1 MTILITKYKTGID
14 LPPLTTSLNHLD
26 GENSLTFPYKSGDNQ
41 DTFSTTAG
49 VHLCFVNGGN
59 LILTDDTDTFTV
71 AFGASNIS
79 ITWHSRIN
87 SLADVDDVVFV
98 FNAFAKPTSGITRLK
113 YVATSGQT
121 VFSGNDANGTALSIQ
136 DSSIQVFKN
145 DNFLDESDY
154 TLDISNNRVEL
165 SAPNAAAA
173 GDIVSMFVFSSIG
186 DQTALDNATT
196 AASDSATAAAASA
209 TAAASSA
216 GAVNT
221 GVTAAANSAT
231 AAANSATDSANSAT
245 ASANSASTASGHA
258 TTASGH
264 ATTAQNYATETDSP
278 VTGTSDDS
286 AKSWAIGGSGSYS
299 MRSNGKGAA
308 KEWATYTTGKVD
320 GSSGDFSSKE
330 YAIGTQSG
338 NTNGSA
344 KQWALGGGNSFS
356 PSTAV
361 SGGLYSAKYWADQA
375 ASSVANFD
383 EKYYGNYANDAAAE
397 NAHEAAGKTVTVGDL
412 YFNTTLNAVR
422 YCQVA
427 PSGSGSPVGTWQSI
441 AQQDLSGFPTAGF
454 TIAMSIAL

>member
-14 LPPLTTSLNHLD
+14 LPPLTTSLNHLS

-49 VHLCFVNGGN
+49 VHLCLVNGGN

-71 AFGASNIS
+71 TFGASNIS

-154 TLDISNNRVEL
+154 TLDLSNNRVTL
-165 SAPNAAAA
+165 SGPNAAAA

-231 AAANSATDSANSAT
+231 AAANSATASANSAT
-245 ASANSASTASGHA
+245 ASANSASTSSGHA

-264 ATTAQNYATETDSP
+264 ATTAQNYAVKVDGAIPS
-278 VTGTSDDS
+278 TSDYS
-286 AKSWAIGGSGSYS
+286 SKAWAVGGTGVDNASG
-299 MRSNGKGAA
+299 GGAA
-308 KEWATYTTGKVD
+308 KDWATDTTNTVD
-320 GSSGDFSSKE
+320 NTEYSAKE